1 MKVNHKNRE
10 TYVYKYKISKDIFS
24 IIQIK
29 SSFCLFFDIFFE
41 EIDDDIIVDL
51 NNINI
56 LHYRFIATQRLKDFF
71 VKKENSVKHY
81 NYQGKKFLFLDFFY
95 KSAGNYGV
103 NLVELPD
110 NLDMLPLKKI
120 EADLTLENNYKDI
133 VNYELI
139 GMIGDSNKIISRLNN
154 YIKTGI
160 DFDES
165 KKFIFPN
172 IILPEPK
179 NTPIVLKREQLLDLD
194 YIKNI

>member
-10 TYVYKYKISKDIFS
+10 TYTYKYKISNDIFS

-51 NNINI
+51 NNIDV

-71 VKKENSVKHY
+71 VKKENCIKHF
-81 NYQGKKFLFLDFFY
+81 NYEGKKFLFLDFFY
-95 KSAGNYGV
+95 KSEGNYGV
-103 NLVELPD
+103 NLVELPN
-110 NLDMLPLKKI
+110 NLDMLPLKQIKG
-120 EADLTLENNYKDI
+120 DLTLENNYEDI
-133 VNYELI
+133 FNYELI

-154 YIKTGI
+154 YIQTGI
-160 DFDES
+160 DFDDS

-172 IILPEPK
+172 IVLPKPK
-179 NTPIVLKREQLLDLD
+179 KTPIVLKKNQLLELG
-194 YIKNI
+194 YI

>member
-10 TYVYKYKISKDIFS
+10 TYTYKYKISNDIFS

-51 NNINI
+51 NNIDV

-71 VKKENSVKHY
+71 VKKENCIKHF
-81 NYQGKKFLFLDFFY
+81 NYEGKNFLFLDFFY
-95 KSAGNYGV
+95 KSEGNYGV
-103 NLVELPD
+103 NLVELPN
-110 NLDMLPLKKI
+110 NLDMLPLKQIKG
-120 EADLTLENNYKDI
+120 DLTLENNYEDI
-133 VNYELI
+133 FNYELI

-154 YIKTGI
+154 YIQTGI
-160 DFDES
+160 DFDNS

-172 IILPEPK
+172 IVLPKPK
-179 NTPIVLKREQLLDLD
+179 KTPIVLKKNQLLELG
-194 YIKNI
+194 YI

>member
-10 TYVYKYKISKDIFS
+10 TYTYKYKISNDIFS

-51 NNINI
+51 NNIDV

-71 VKKENSVKHY
+71 VKKENCIKHF
-81 NYQGKKFLFLDFFY
+81 NYEGKNFLFLDFFY
-95 KSAGNYGV
+95 KSEGNYGV
-103 NLVELPD
+103 NLVELPN
-110 NLDMLPLKKI
+110 NLDMLPLKQIKG
-120 EADLTLENNYKDI
+120 DLTLENNYEDI
-133 VNYELI
+133 FNYELI

-154 YIKTGI
+154 YIQTGI
-160 DFDES
+160 DFDDS

-172 IILPEPK
+172 IVLPKPK
-179 NTPIVLKREQLLDLD
+179 KTPIVLKKNQLLELG
-194 YIKNI
+194 YI